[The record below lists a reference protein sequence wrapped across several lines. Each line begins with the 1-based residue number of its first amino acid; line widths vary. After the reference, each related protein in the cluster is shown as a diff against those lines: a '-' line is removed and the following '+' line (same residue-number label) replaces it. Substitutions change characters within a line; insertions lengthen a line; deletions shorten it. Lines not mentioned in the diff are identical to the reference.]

1 MNEPQTHQPS
11 EIAPGQRSEIEE
23 GHRPEVWAELPPEI
37 EADLVALADGN
48 LSPVR
53 RLEVE
58 AQVAGDPALA
68 AALEQQRAA
77 LSLLSELTQPAPL
90 ELRQRVCQL
99 RRRRYRIRLRRW
111 LPVGFVATA
120 TATAALMLLLAG
132 GAPAVDDV
140 VAVALKPATAQ
151 PAGTEQLDGLRFPQR
166 DDWRAVGVRDD
177 EVDGRATRTVFYE
190 RDGKRIA
197 YTIVAGPPLDK
208 EPRQLRTRDGRAVIE
223 WVRDGHTCVISGDI
237 DPALLAKARAWR

>member
-1 MNEPQTHQPS
+1 MNEPHTHLP
-11 EIAPGQRSEIEE
+11 PGVE
-23 GHRPEVWAELPPEI
+23 AELPPDV

-58 AQVAGDPALA
+58 ARVAAEPALA
-68 AALEQQRAA
+68 AALEQQRVA
-77 LSLLSELTQPAPL
+77 LSLLAGLTQPAPL
-90 ELRQRVCQL
+90 ELRRRVCQL

-111 LPVGFVATA
+111 LPVGFAAAA

-140 VAVALKPATAQ
+140 VAVALRPATAQ
-151 PAGTEQLDGLRFPQR
+151 PAGTEQLEGLRFPQPDR
-166 DDWRAVGVRDD
+166 WQAIGVRRDTV
-177 EVDGRATRTVFYE
+177 EGRATRTVFYE

-197 YTIVAGPPLDK
+197 YTIVAGPPLHDK
-208 EPRQLRTRDGRAVIE
+208 AQHLRTRDGRAVIE
-223 WVRDGHTCVISGDI
+223 WVRDDHTCVISGLV